1 MRHLKIV
8 SILFLL
14 ILSVSFLHAQE
25 KGEGVKAKK
34 VYQLSGLI
42 VDAKTNEPIPFVKV
56 RVNHSRRGMYSTFE
70 GYFSL
75 PLVAEDTLY
84 FYSIGY
90 YPQKLVIH
98 DYLKTYEGD
107 KSSNYL
113 YAMIEM
119 RADPVTLPT
128 VRITPY
134 DSPEKL
140 RAAILN
146 MDQDPNSPAALAAQ
160 NLDDETMKVYFD
172 NIDIDEGERIMVG
185 RQLYYQQYR
194 QEHVIPTATLVDPV
208 SLLNYVN
215 YINKK
220 TKKKKDKDLSNWE

>member
-8 SILFLL
+8 SILILL
-14 ILSVSFLHAQE
+14 ALTGSFVKAQD
-25 KGEGVKAKK
+25 GNGVQAKK
-34 VYQLSGLI
+34 VWQLSGLI
-42 VDAKTNEPIPFVKV
+42 VDQKTKEVIPFVKV

-90 YPQKLVIH
+90 YPQKLLVR
-98 DYLKTYEGD
+98 DYLETYEGD
-107 KSSNYL
+107 KSGNYL
-113 YAMIEM
+113 YALIEM
-119 RADPVTLPT
+119 RGDPVVLPT

-140 RAAILN
+140 RAAMLN
-146 MDQDPNSPAALAAQ
+146 MNSDPNSPAALAAQ
-160 NLDDETMKVYFD
+160 NLDEETMKTYFD
-172 NIDIDEGERIMVG
+172 NIDIDEGERVMVG
-185 RQLYYQQYR
+185 RQMYYQQYR
-194 QEHVIPTATLVDPV
+194 QEHVIPTATLLDPV

-215 YINKK
+215 HINRK
-220 TKKKKDKDLSNWE
+220 TKKKKDKDLNFWE